1 VGIPNPHTTYYT
13 ILYIYICSNADISQL
28 TLVPY
33 ETKNKNRKIRKR
45 KLKTKTDMLRRNG
58 PVKSPW
64 SQSLIRKRVYNEK
77 DL

>member
-1 VGIPNPHTTYYT
+1 VGIPNPHTTYNT
-13 ILYIYICSNADISQL
+13 IIYIYICSNADISQL
-28 TLVPY
+28 TLPY

-58 PVKSPW
+58 PVKSPC
-64 SQSLIRKRVYNEK
+64 SQSLMRKRVYNEK